1 MPANRMEQIPFSGI
15 RDIFEEC
22 GKLEQQGTDVVHLE
36 IGRPDFDTPQP
47 IKEAGI
53 DAINDGHVHYTS
65 NYGIKPLREAI
76 STKFADEN
84 GINYNSDGEIIVT
97 AGASEAVFVTIL
109 ALADAGDEVL
119 LPDPCWTYPPSVRAA
134 GSTPVSYTLD
144 PDTGFQPDLDSIRN
158 SVTDATSLLIVN
170 SPHNPTGGVLDRA
183 HAEAIAEIAIENDLT
198 VLSDEIYEK
207 ILYSGEHH
215 SLAALDGMRER
226 TVTINGCSKAYSMT
240 GWRLGYLGAPASL
253 IDPIIRLRQY
263 TTSCAP
269 SISQHAAVRAIGS
282 GLHAPMRD
290 AFAERRELIIDR
302 VDAIPGMTM
311 PEPAGAFYAFPTIP
325 DGFEDDQ
332 SFVWSLLREA
342 GVAFVPGQVFG
353 DTGRGRVRI
362 AYANSTERLNEAFD
376 RLEHWIDT

>member
-22 GKLEQQGTDVVHLE
+22 GKLERQGTDVVHLE

-84 GINYNSDGEIIVT
+84 GINYNSDEEIIVT

-158 SVTDATSLLIVN
+158 AVTDATSLLIVN

-282 GLHAPMRD
+282 GLHVPMRD

-342 GVAFVPGQVFG
+342 GVAFVPGRVFG